1 MLWHEHLYAQ
11 NIIMVQSS
19 PFQIAPR
26 AQAQLT
32 TVAHRGHIFNGFLRG
47 RSDERQFLKKK
58 RKPVSSHL
66 GAALLAAAIAPK
78 CITGASAINCVPHA
92 EFCNTS
98 CLPVRHFV

>member
-11 NIIMVQSS
+11 NIIMVQLP

-32 TVAHRGHIFNGFLRG
+32 HRRAHRGHIFNGFLRG

-58 RKPVSSHL
+58 RKPVCRLILAQRSL
-66 GAALLAAAIAPK
+66 GLQSRQNASQVQAQSIACRMP
-78 CITGASAINCVPHA
+78 N
-92 EFCNTS
+92 
-98 CLPVRHFV
+98 FVTRRACR